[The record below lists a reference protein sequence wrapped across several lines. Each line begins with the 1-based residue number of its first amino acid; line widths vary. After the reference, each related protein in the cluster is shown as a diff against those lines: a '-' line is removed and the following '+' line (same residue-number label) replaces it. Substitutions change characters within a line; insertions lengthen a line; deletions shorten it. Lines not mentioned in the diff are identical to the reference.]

1 MNLFRPLSAGLLLTS
16 LFILQFMAGC
26 NIATP
31 IVYVLHP
38 EPQVPAEF
46 TLSNVPTVIFIDDR
60 RNRINP
66 TRLRRVI
73 ADEATTLLMEKRV
86 ISEQFMISP
95 RDAMVMARK
104 QDRSGTIISLEKVGE
119 LVGAQQL
126 IYIEVEQFALTYD
139 GITPAPRSISK
150 VKVLD
155 LVSGKRVFPDPGGE
169 GTTDYFTLNVEIPSP
184 SPHGFHTA
192 KIRNEMNDEL
202 ALLTGERLA
211 KLFYNSM
218 ESELGDRLN
227 GPG

>member
-1 MNLFRPLSAGLLLTS
+1 MNLRRFISTGLLLAS
-16 LFILQFMAGC
+16 LFMLQFLAGC
-26 NIATP
+26 NIASA
-31 IVYVLHP
+31 VGYVAHP
-38 EPQVPAEF
+38 EPQVSAEF

-73 ADEATTLLMEKRV
+73 VDEATTLLMEKGL

-104 QDRSGTIISLEKVGE
+104 QDRSGTIITLEKVGE

-126 IYIEVEQFALTYD
+126 IYIDVEQFALTYD
-139 GITPAPRSISK
+139 GITPTPRSISK

-169 GTTDYFTLNVEIPSP
+169 SKTDYFTLNVEIPSP
-184 SPHGFHTA
+184 SPHGFNTA
-192 KIRNEMNDEL
+192 KVRNEMNDEL

-211 KLFYNSM
+211 KLFYNYM
-218 ESELGDRLN
+218 ESELGNRLD

>member
-31 IVYVLHP
+31 IAYVLHP
-38 EPQVPAEF
+38 EPQVSAEF

-73 ADEATTLLMEKRV
+73 ADEATTLLMEKGV

-95 RDAMVMARK
+95 RDATVMARK

-126 IYIEVEQFALTYD
+126 IYIDVEQFALTYD
-139 GITPAPRSISK
+139 GVTPAPRSISK

-211 KLFYNSM
+211 KLFYNYM

>member
-1 MNLFRPLSAGLLLTS
+1 MNLFRFIPAVLLLAS
-16 LFILQFMAGC
+16 LFMLQGMAGC
-26 NIATP
+26 NIASP
-31 IVYVLHP
+31 IAYVLHP
-38 EPQVPAEF
+38 EPQVSAEY

-73 ADEATTLLMEKRV
+73 ADEATTLLMEEGV

-95 RDAMVMARK
+95 RDAMIMARR
-104 QDRSGTIISLEKVGE
+104 QDRSGTVISLEKVGE

-126 IYIEVEQFALTYD
+126 IYMDVEQFALTHN
-139 GITPAPRSISK
+139 GVTPAPRSISK

-155 LVSGKRVFPDPGGE
+155 LVNGKRVFPDPGGE
-169 GTTDYFTLNVEIPSP
+169 SMTDYFTLNVEIPSP
-184 SPHGFHTA
+184 SPHGFNTA
-192 KIRNEMNDEL
+192 KVRNEMNDEL

-211 KLFYNSM
+211 KLFYNYM
-218 ESELGDRLN
+218 ESELGDRLD